1 MREIKFRAWWQH
13 KEYNPNGTMYF
24 VGGIL
29 FATQQDGEPEY
40 DLKGDIETGL
50 MSSEINSKIG
60 WNKDCILMQYTGLKD
75 KNGKEI
81 YEGDIVEYKYL
92 NTLEQET
99 RKSEV
104 QLMPIGDVNRN
115 IQAYYPF
122 CYSIAGS
129 YKEDNREIT
138 ECYLTPSDACEIIGN
153 IYENPEILSGN

>member
-81 YEGDIVEYKYL
+81 YEGDILRWRDSRELEIRWGSVGWVFYSDLFRSWNRPDGDTCNEYNTYGYL
-92 NTLEQET
+92 QH
-99 RKSEV
+99 S
-104 QLMPIGDVNRN
+104 
-115 IQAYYPF
+115 
-122 CYSIAGS
+122 
-129 YKEDNREIT
+129 
-138 ECYLTPSDACEIIGN
+138 EIIGN
-153 IYENPEILSGN
+153 IYENPELLERL